1 MSRIGG
7 RVFSGVE
14 AGVEIG
20 DDESEDEGVAV
31 DDADSSVLLLLL
43 SSVDVGSASSDV
55 ATGVA
60 DVLAADPRIVLTS
73 TLQRAMMP

>member
-1 MSRIGG
+1 
-7 RVFSGVE
+7 
-14 AGVEIG
+14 VEIG